1 MAENEQNRPDSYY
14 VSQQEPEAKSP
25 PALET
30 GVLKWIRENL
40 FNSSMNT
47 VLTIL
52 GALLIYYTVS
62 SITNWVVRDAN
73 WLSVS
78 INIRNYMLGSYER
91 EYEWRV
97 SLTLFISVFAIGTA
111 LSVWI
116 RQAART
122 MLISM
127 LVILF
132 GVLVLPRLITA
143 SMDLPVWYAG
153 AGNVEVVAGTTTEV
167 ALNQVAFIGQ
177 EGDDVVISMAS
188 DDVASEEAL
197 ANANGYVDRLANT
210 LRNLAANRLDDLAT
224 LENFQG
230 LIAEQDGLAVDDI
243 PVLTVAQY
251 EEYTGEIEAIERSE
265 PIRDLYNIN
274 QIPVLVEILEVT
286 EVIDADTEEV
296 TVTMEVIASAILA
309 GADDSLEVTLPAD
322 SWYILHKELV
332 VDGASET
339 EGLALLEVQ
348 GIYPSAKR
356 VSTQAVVFTRRPD
369 GFALEDRTEPEID
382 GETLPFIDIIR
393 NQYRGDRSFEHF
405 MRTNVAPFMLKI
417 ATFVTTTVVLGIAGF
432 FVTDL
437 IRNMYGAKIA
447 GTFATYALLSI
458 PFILWMLVNGMFLY
472 TVFMWMLFVSMCLF
486 SYLIYKFIQRDG
498 YSPVFALAG
507 VVLYVVFAAILL
519 RTGPDIGEAYLLSIG
534 DFNLLQLPQ
543 GFDFK
548 HLLSLLPLV
557 IDDGAVP
564 RFLVWLGIIIIPF
577 SIYSGKNAHIPG
589 DEVEFNLP
597 LLAGMA
603 GIFFLGVVGAT
614 ELAFELP
621 AYTLNM
627 FDMNLIEL
635 HGLSGP
641 VTLDTEWTLQ
651 PSDPRGWGGLLLTMV
666 LTIYGIIIAFPIGV
680 GLALG
685 RRSDLPLIKWLCT
698 LYIELVRGSP
708 FITVL
713 FFMQLFIPLI
723 NPNFSEIP
731 GGYRAIAAT
740 IAFSAA
746 YLAENVRGGLQSLPP
761 GQEEAAQA
769 LGLNPWQSIT
779 LITMPQALRAVIP
792 ALVGMFI
799 GLFKDTSL
807 VTIVG
812 LIDLVGIVNTVTV
825 QAEFIGTRLEGL
837 LFISV
842 LYFVVSYGM
851 SYISR
856 LLEASGS
863 GSTRRM

>member
-1 MAENEQNRPDSYY
+1 MAENEQNRPDNYY
-14 VSQQEPEAKSP
+14 VSQHEPEAKPP

-30 GVLKWIRENL
+30 GVLKWVRENL
-40 FNSSMNT
+40 FNSITNA
-47 VLTIL
+47 VLTFL
-52 GALLIYYTVS
+52 GLILIYVS
-62 SITNWVVRDAN
+62 VTGISNWVIRDAN

-97 SLTLFISVFAIGTA
+97 SLTVFISVFAMGTA
-111 LSVWI
+111 ISVWI

-132 GVLVLPRLITA
+132 SVLILPRMINAT
-143 SMDLPVWYAG
+143 MDLPTWYAG
-153 AGNVEVVAGTTTEV
+153 AGNVEVVAGTTTEI

-177 EGDDVVISMAS
+177 DGDEISISLAS
-188 DDVASEEAL
+188 DAIVASEEAL
-197 ANANGYVDRLANT
+197 ANTNGYVDKVANT
-210 LRNLAANRLDDLAT
+210 LRNLAANRLSDIADRENFEALIDAQDDLGP
-224 LENFQG
+224 N
-230 LIAEQDGLAVDDI
+230 DI
-243 PVLTVAQY
+243 PVLTTSQY
-251 EEYTGEIEAIERSE
+251 DEYTEEIAGIEDSE
-265 PIRDLYNIN
+265 PILDLYNIN
-274 QIPVLVEILEVT
+274 QIPVLVEIIEVT
-286 EVIDADTEEV
+286 EVVDAETEEV
-296 TVTMEVIASAILA
+296 TVTMTVIETTTLTT
-309 GADDSLEVTLPAD
+309 ADDRLELTLPAD

-332 VDGASET
+332 VEGASET
-339 EGLALLEVQ
+339 EGVALLEIQ

-369 GFALEDRTEPEID
+369 GFKLEDRTEPEID
-382 GETLPFIDIIR
+382 GEALPFIDIIR
-393 NQYRGDRSFEHF
+393 NQYRGDRPFDHF
-405 MRTNVAPFMLKI
+405 MRTNVSPFMLKI
-417 ATFVTTTVVLGIAGF
+417 ATFVTITVVLGIAGF
-432 FVTDL
+432 VVTDL
-437 IRNMYGAKIA
+437 IRNMYGSKLA

-458 PFILWMLVNGMFLY
+458 PVVVWMLVNGMYLY
-472 TVFMWMLFVSMCLF
+472 SVMMWLLLVSMCLV
-486 SYLIYKFIQRDG
+486 SYLLYKMIQRDG
-498 YSPVFALAG
+498 YNPSFAVAGAVIFAVFAGIL
-507 VVLYVVFAAILL
+507 VVSGSF
-519 RTGPDIGEAYLLSIG
+519 
-534 DFNLLQLPQ
+534 DFPNLLT
-543 GFDFK
+543 
-548 HLLSLLPLV
+548 LLPLV
-557 IDDGAVP
+557 IDAAAIP

-577 SIYSGKNAHIPG
+577 AIYSGKNAHIPG
-589 DEVEFNLP
+589 DEVEFNIP
-597 LLAGMA
+597 LLGGLAA
-603 GIFFLGVVGAT
+603 IFFLVAAGAT
-614 ELAFELP
+614 VSQ
-621 AYTLNM
+621 T
-627 FDMNLIEL
+627 
-635 HGLSGP
+635 
-641 VTLDTEWTLQ
+641 VTLDTEWLLQ
-651 PSDPRGWGGLLLTMV
+651 PSDPRKWGGLLLTMI

-723 NPNFSEIP
+723 NPEFSNIP

-769 LGLNPWQSIT
+769 LGLNPWQTIT

-842 LYFVVSYGM
+842 LYFVVSYVM